1 MTYSIVARDP
11 ETGRL
16 GVAVQSRYFGV
27 GSTVPWAEPG
37 VGAIATQSFV
47 EVSYGPRGLELLRD
61 GASAPDALEALLGE
75 DDGRDVRQVAMVD
88 ANGEAAVHTG
98 ARCVQAAGHV
108 IREGVS
114 AQANM
119 MERDTVWDAMLA
131 SFADTDGAGFP
142 ERLLAALRAA
152 EGEGGDVR
160 GRQSAALLV
169 VEADRSLPSWERAID
184 VRVED
189 HPDPLGELERLVRLR
204 EAYRFFETG
213 NDSAMDGDLVRAA
226 EEQSRARE
234 LAPDDDAIAFGLGLA
249 MMGSGRIDEAQALLE
264 QARSANPRWA
274 LYLRRLAAA
283 GILPSDPAFLDA
295 LMPLNPRG
303 HDDPSS

>member
-16 GVAVQSRYFGV
+16 GVAVQTRYFGV

-37 VGAIATQSFV
+37 VGVIATQSFV

-295 LMPLNPRG
+295 LMPLNPRED
-303 HDDPSS
+303 DDPSS

>member
-11 ETGRL
+11 KTGRL
-16 GVAVQSRYFGV
+16 CVAVQSRYFGV

-37 VGAIATQSFV
+37 VGAVATQSFV
-47 EVSYGPRGLELLRD
+47 EVSYGPRGLELLR
-61 GASAPDALEALLGE
+61 GGTSAPDALEALLAE

-88 ANGEAAVHTG
+88 ANGEVAVHTG

-108 IREGVS
+108 IGEGVS

-295 LMPLNPRG
+295 LMPLNPRED
-303 HDDPSS
+303 DDPSS

>member
-16 GVAVQSRYFGV
+16 GVAVQTRYFGV

-131 SFADTDGAGFP
+131 MFADTDGAGFP
-142 ERLLAALRAA
+142 KRLLAALRAA

-169 VEADRSLPSWERAID
+169 VEAGQSFPRWERAID
-184 VRVED
+184 VRIED
-189 HPDPLGELERLVRLR
+189 HPDPLSELERLVRLR
-204 EAYRFFETG
+204 EAYRLFETG
-213 NDSAMDGDLVRAA
+213 NDSAMDGDLARAA
-226 EEQSRARE
+226 EEQSRARD

-249 MMGSGRIDEAQALLE
+249 MMGTGRIDEAQALLE

-274 LYLRRLAAA
+274 VYLRRLAAA
-283 GILPSDPAFLDA
+283 GMLPSDPAFLDA
-295 LMPLNPRG
+295 LMPLNPRED
-303 HDDPSS
+303 DDPSS

>member
-1 MTYSIVARDP
+1 
-11 ETGRL
+11 
-16 GVAVQSRYFGV
+16 
-27 GSTVPWAEPG
+27 

-295 LMPLNPRG
+295 LMPLNPRED
-303 HDDPSS
+303 DDPSS